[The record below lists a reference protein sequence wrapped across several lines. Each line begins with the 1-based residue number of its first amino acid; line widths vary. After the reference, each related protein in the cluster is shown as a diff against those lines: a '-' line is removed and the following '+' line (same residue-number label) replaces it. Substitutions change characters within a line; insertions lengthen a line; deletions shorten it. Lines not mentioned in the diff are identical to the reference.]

1 MSKKGTF
8 EFDCAG
14 FKFCGNSVAKELEM
28 KSDGKSVGVFDID
41 DVIELTNK
49 LHCTLDKFE
58 EIQDEGSFYCDQL
71 NAKNLPLEK
80 LIAISND
87 ICGTNFIKRTDE
99 FIIDFYKYGKVP
111 MKEFISNVLDTCYNI
126 EEVDALFDCEYISIE
141 NNKWV
146 RGGKC
151 LFTYNDLD
159 DEMFV
164 ETIGKKLK
172 EYTEDE
178 LKEFNSKYNVDIK
191 HYNEYLK
198 DQGYERT

>member
-14 FKFCGNSVAKELEM
+14 FKFCGNSVAKKLEM
-28 KSDGKSVGVFDID
+28 KSDGKSVHIFDID
-41 DVIELTNK
+41 DVISLTNK
-49 LHCTLDKFE
+49 LHHTLDKFE
-58 EIQDEGSFYCDQL
+58 EIQDAGSFYCDQL
-71 NAKNLPLEK
+71 YAKNLPLEK

-99 FIIDFYKYGKVP
+99 FIIDFYKYGKVS
-111 MKEFISNVLDTCYNI
+111 MKEFITNVLDTCYNI
-126 EEVDALFDCEYISIE
+126 EEVDALFDCDYISIE

-164 ETIGKKLK
+164 ETISKKLK

-198 DQGYERT
+198 EQGYERT

>member
-1 MSKKGTF
+1 MSKKGIF

-14 FKFCGNSVAKELEM
+14 FKFCGNSVAKQLEM
-28 KSDGKSVGVFDID
+28 KSDGKAVGVFDID

-49 LHCTLDKFE
+49 LHRTLDRFE
-58 EIQDEGSFYCDQL
+58 EIQDAGSFYCDQL

-87 ICGTNFIKRTDE
+87 ICDTNFIKRTDE

-126 EEVDALFDCEYISIE
+126 EEVDALFDCDYISIE

-164 ETIGKKLK
+164 DTIGKKLK

-198 DQGYERT
+198 EQGYERT

>member
-14 FKFCGNSVAKELEM
+14 FKFCGNSVAKQLEM

-49 LHCTLDKFE
+49 LHRTLDKFE

-71 NAKNLPLEK
+71 NTKNLPLEK

-87 ICGTNFIKRTDE
+87 ICDTNFIKRTDE

-126 EEVDALFDCEYISIE
+126 EEVDALFDCDYISIE

-198 DQGYERT
+198 EQGYERT